1 MKFTVGRLVPITPR
15 RVEGGQ
21 QTRHATK
28 LLHAAQV
35 ANGNWMIS
43 RIGHAAIMPA
53 QPIGRKR
60 RMVLLN

>member
-1 MKFTVGRLVPITPR
+1 
-15 RVEGGQ
+15 VEGGQ

-60 RMVLLN
+60 KIVLLN